1 MKGITKL
8 YPENGV
14 LANDDVDLTVDK
26 NEIHAIV
33 GENGAGKTTL
43 MKILYGLEHRDSGEI
58 FLQEEKV
65 VINNPLDANLL
76 GIGMVHQHFQ
86 LIPDFSVAENVVLGV
101 EPRKKGIFIDRAGA
115 VQSVKDVL
123 EEYGF
128 SLDPSLKVSRLTVGQ
143 MQLVEIIKILYRRV
157 DLLILDEPTSVLT
170 EQQIKKLFDTLRNL
184 AGLGKTVIIITHKLG
199 EVKAISDRV
208 TVMRRG
214 RVVVVKETSDV
225 DENELARLMVG
236 KNISFKFSRE
246 PVSRGRAVIELID
259 VSLTEKDR
267 EHPLLDRVNLKVHA
281 GEIVGVTGVGGNG
294 LRELEDTVC
303 GLRAVSEGRIMH
315 DGHEI
320 TNFSALSLR
329 ERGLAYV
336 PADRLFRGS
345 SRHSTVQENMIVST
359 HHSFLKGGVL
369 RQAKIQDFARE
380 LTENFSIEGD
390 IRVPIGT
397 LSGGNIQKVILAREL
412 ASRSDFIVFS
422 EPTWGLDVASS
433 EFIYNKILDIRK
445 EGVAILLIS
454 SNLDEILGL
463 SDALVVMYRGR
474 VVCYFDEP
482 EKLGKELIGEYMMG
496 LRDDFSTK

>member
-8 YPENGV
+8 YPENRV
-14 LANDDVDLTVDK
+14 LANDRVDLAVEK

-43 MKILYGLEHRDSGEI
+43 MKILYGLEHKDSGEI
-58 FLQEEKV
+58 FFQDRKV
-65 VINNPLDANLL
+65 VINNPLDANRL

-86 LIPDFSVAENVVLGV
+86 LIPDFTIAENVVLGI
-101 EPRKKGIFIDRAGA
+101 EPRKRGIFLDRVKA
-115 VQSVKDVL
+115 VRGVQAVL

-128 SLDPSLKVSRLTVGQ
+128 ILDPSLKVSQLTVGQ
-143 MQLVEIIKILYRRV
+143 MQLVEIVKILYRRA

-184 AGLGKTVIIITHKLG
+184 SGLGKTVVIITHKLG

-208 TVMRRG
+208 TVMRKG
-214 RVVVVKETSDV
+214 RVIVVKETSDV
-225 DENELARLMVG
+225 DEIELARLMVG
-236 KNISFKFSRE
+236 KSISFQFSKD
-246 PVSRGRAVIELID
+246 PVSRGKVVMELLD
-259 VSLTEKDR
+259 VRLNERGR
-267 EHPLLDRVNLKVHA
+267 ERPVLDRVNLKIHA

-294 LRELEDTVC
+294 MSELEDTVC
-303 GLRAVSEGRIMH
+303 GLRSVSAGRIFH
-315 DGHEI
+315 DGHDI
-320 TNFSALSLR
+320 TDFSASALR

-345 SRHSTVQENMIVST
+345 SHHSTVQENMIVST

-369 RQAKIQDFARE
+369 RQSKIQNFARK
-380 LTENFSIEGD
+380 LTKNFSIDGD
-390 IRVPIGT
+390 PRVSIGT

-433 EFIYNKILDIRK
+433 EFVYNKILEIRK

-463 SDALVVMYRGR
+463 ADTLVVMYRGR
-474 VVCYFDEP
+474 IVCLFSDKV
-482 EKLGKELIGEYMMG
+482 KLSKELIGEYMMG
-496 LRDDFSTK
+496 LRDDFKV